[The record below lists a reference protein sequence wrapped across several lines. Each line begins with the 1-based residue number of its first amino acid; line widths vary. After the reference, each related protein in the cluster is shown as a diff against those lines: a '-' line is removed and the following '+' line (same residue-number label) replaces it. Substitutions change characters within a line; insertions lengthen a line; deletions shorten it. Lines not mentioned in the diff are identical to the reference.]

1 MKAATLLN
9 GIKRSFALLLMTLL
23 LLMTFTTPALAA
35 KPEKPAPENVPPVIT
50 QGETLPIETEVNQ
63 PKTFTLNATDKER
76 KEMTWATSDGPSN
89 GIVSLTELTDAR
101 GKSSAEVTYTPDQ
114 DYKGT
119 DAFTVIVYD
128 NLLASDSI
136 LITVTIT
143 GTVTPNQPPE
153 LGTIGNQTID
163 ELSVLSFTATATD
176 PENNPLTFS
185 LSSEAPSG
193 ASIDSNSGVFN
204 WTPTEAQG
212 PGSFTFDVLVSDG
225 SDTDSE
231 TITVTVNEVNT
242 APVLNPIPDQSAVV
256 GESLSLTAQA
266 SDADLPAN
274 TLTFSLTSGPADATL
289 NTDTGVFSWTPAAA
303 GTYNTSIEVSDG
315 SLTNTTTF
323 TITVTESSTGPTEIR
338 YVSLGDSIAT
348 GTTTPITSPTNP
360 YVDQFESYLDS
371 IYDVPVYR
379 SAFETD
385 GDRTNELL
393 SDLKTNTTVRNAVDT
408 ADVITISIG
417 GNNLMQS
424 CKIWLGYDFFNPDIE
439 EANQGYADFVSQY
452 DDIMRELRLLNEDAT
467 VIVMT
472 LYNPYNT
479 ADTYMHNLVDGY
491 YFKSDGSGMN
501 DLILDYADDFNYQV
515 ADAFTAFDAYSN
527 GQMGE
532 VTFMYPASWLRNPHP
547 TQFGQ
552 NMLFNLHQ
560 ATYESQ

>member
-1 MKAATLLN
+1 MKAASIL
-9 GIKRSFALLLMTLL
+9 KRSAALLLLTLL
-23 LLMTFTTPALAA
+23 VLMTIATPSLAA
-35 KPEKPAPENVPPVIT
+35 KPEKPPTENVPPVII
-50 QGETLPIETEVNQ
+50 QGETLPIETEVDQ
-63 PKTFTLNATDKER
+63 SITFTLNATDKER
-76 KEMTWATSDGPSN
+76 KEMLWETTGGPSH
-89 GIVSLTELTDAR
+89 GVVTLTELTDSR
-101 GKSSAEVTYTPDQ
+101 GKSSAEVTYTPTVG
-114 DYKGT
+114 YSGS
-119 DAFTVIVYD
+119 DAFTVTVYD
-128 NLLASDSI
+128 NLGATDSI
-136 LITVTIT
+136 AISVTIT
-143 GTVTPNQPPE
+143 GAVGPNAPPE
-153 LGTIGNQTID
+153 LGTIGNQTTD
-163 ELSVLSFTATATD
+163 ELATLTFTATATD
-176 PENNPLTFS
+176 SENDPLTFS
-185 LSSEAPSG
+185 LSSSAPSG
-193 ASIDSNSGVFN
+193 ASIGSTSGLFT

-212 PGSFTFDVLVSDG
+212 PGSFTFDVIVSDG
-225 SDTDSE
+225 TDTASE
-231 TITVTVNEVNT
+231 TVTVTVTEVNT
-242 APVLNPIPDQSAVV
+242 APVLNDIPDQTAFV
-256 GESLSLTAQA
+256 GVSLSLTATA

-274 TLTFSLTSGPADATL
+274 SLTYSLTSGSVGSINAE
-289 NTDTGVFSWTPAAA
+289 TGAFSWTPAVA

-315 SLTNTTTF
+315 SLTSTDTF
-323 TITVTESSTGPTEIR
+323 TIIVTESSTGPTEIR

-348 GTTTPITSPTNP
+348 GTTTPLTSPTNP
-360 YVDQFESYLDS
+360 YVDQFEGYLNS
-371 IYDVPVYR
+371 IYDIPVYR

-393 SDLKTNTTVRNAVDT
+393 SDLKTNTTIRNAVDA

-424 CKIWLGYDFFNPDIE
+424 CKTWLGYDFFNPDIE

-501 DLILDYADDFNYQV
+501 DLILEYADDFNYQV

-560 ATYESQ
+560 VAYETQ